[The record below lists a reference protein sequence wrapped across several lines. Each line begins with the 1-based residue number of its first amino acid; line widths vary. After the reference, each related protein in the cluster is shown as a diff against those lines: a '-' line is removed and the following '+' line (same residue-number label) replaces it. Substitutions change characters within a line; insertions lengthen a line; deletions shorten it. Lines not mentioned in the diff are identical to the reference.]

1 MEMAIDQKR
10 RQKKLAKKVAKRKM
24 VLFEKRKGGGFSVTK
39 DQALWAASIS
49 PIHECLVPRGIF
61 NMGLGDVVISR
72 KMLDGSIA
80 ASVFLVDVFCLGVKD
95 CFFTQVS
102 PNEYKSRIMD
112 LRQKEG
118 LERVEP
124 EYAVKL
130 IKNAVSY
137 AEGLGFKPHKDY
149 PTVKKI
155 FGNIDPSVCPSE
167 FEYGK
172 DGKPLYV
179 SGPNQTEADSKRI
192 IDTLNERLGPD
203 GFHFLVK
210 MDFGEDLGEK

>member
-1 MEMAIDQKR
+1 M
-10 RQKKLAKKVAKRKM
+10 
-24 VLFEKRKGGGFSVTK
+24 
-39 DQALWAASIS
+39 
-49 PIHECLVPRGIF
+49 
-61 NMGLGDVVISR
+61 
-72 KMLDGSIA
+72 
-80 ASVFLVDVFCLGVKD
+80 DVFCLGVKD

-130 IKNAVSY
+130 VENAVAY
-137 AEGLGFKPHKDY
+137 AKDLGFNPHKDY
-149 PTVKKI
+149 RLVKKI
-155 FGNIDPSVCPSE
+155 FGSIDPSVCPNE

-172 DGKPLYV
+172 DGKPFYM
-179 SGPNQTEADSKRI
+179 SGPNQTEADSNKI
-192 IDTLNERLGPD
+192 VHTLNERLGLD

-210 MDFGEDLGEK
+210 MDFEEDLGEE